1 MDRLLKKYKDE
12 IIPALM
18 KKFGYKNKLRVSRLE
33 KIVVNMGVKE
43 GVSDAKILEAVMND
57 LALITG
63 QKPIIT
69 RAKKSIA
76 GFKLRKGMSVGCKVT
91 LRGKRMYEF
100 FDRLINVAL
109 PRVRDFRG
117 LNPDSFD
124 AGANFAFGLS
134 DQIIFPEVNYDK
146 VVKSQG
152 MDVVIVTS
160 AKSRDEARE
169 FLRLFGMPFR
179 G

>member
-160 AKSRDEARE
+160 AKSRDEACE
-169 FLRLFGMPFR
+169 FLRFFGMPFR